1 MDKKPTR
8 KRSRRDKLEVGSGL
22 GFLGEKI
29 PATWGENKV
38 SPGKDD
44 DGGGGVYEIGDDLTE
59 RYKILSKIGAGTF
72 GCVVEC
78 LDRRT
83 RESVAIDPNWVL
95 EKLGPSLSAFRR
107 SNKYCRFRVDLVRE
121 FGRQLLE
128 SIAYMHDL
136 HLSHTDLKPD
146 NILFSSSEDIMI
158 PNYKK
163 YSQDGM
169 HCLPKSS
176 VIKLIDFGSTD
187 SGSENHCYVITTRP
201 YRAPEVILGAKKP
214 REIAMKNM
222 EKKSTRKRSCSEL
235 DGAPDEPEI
244 GPGLGFLG
252 GKIEKSWEDQEQID
266 GIVGSFGRVL
276 ECLDDQTGESVAIKV
291 YRSQYSKAAM
301 TEIDVLQL
309 LAKNETGGSH
319 FVQIQDWFNHCNHIC
334 IVLEKLGPSLYAF
347 RKSNKYC
354 RFLVDLVRDFG
365 RQLLES
371 IAYIHDLHII
381 HTDLKP
387 ENILLASYE
396 DIKIPDYKKHSQDG
410 MHCLPKSS
418 AIKLIDFGSTA
429 SGSQNHRYLITARHY
444 RAPEVILGIG
454 WSYPSDLWSVGCI
467 LTELFSGKTLFRP
480 RESFEH
486 LAIMERVSGPFP
498 VHMIQKSNWNAEKYF
513 KGGVKLNWPGGTIS
527 KESITSVN
535 NLNCLRALVP
545 RNANSSKK
553 SLGDLLHGL
562 LKLDPSE
569 RLTARQAL
577 NLPFFKNPT

>member
-1 MDKKPTR
+1 MGWVPLMTPKLFPFGFPRRKDENLGDKDYVLWI
-8 KRSRRDKLEVGSGL
+8 SHFNFKL
-22 GFLGEKI
+22 
-29 PATWGENKV
+29 
-38 SPGKDD
+38 
-44 DGGGGVYEIGDDLTE
+44 IG
-59 RYKILSKIGAGTF
+59 RVPRMF
-72 GCVVEC
+72 GC
-78 LDRRT
+78 
-83 RESVAIDPNWVL
+83 
-95 EKLGPSLSAFRR
+95 
-107 SNKYCRFRVDLVRE
+107 
-121 FGRQLLE
+121 
-128 SIAYMHDL
+128 
-136 HLSHTDLKPD
+136 
-146 NILFSSSEDIMI
+146 
-158 PNYKK
+158 
-163 YSQDGM
+163 
-169 HCLPKSS
+169 
-176 VIKLIDFGSTD
+176 
-187 SGSENHCYVITTRP
+187 
-201 YRAPEVILGAKKP
+201 
-214 REIAMKNM
+214 
-222 EKKSTRKRSCSEL
+222 
-235 DGAPDEPEI
+235 
-244 GPGLGFLG
+244 
-252 GKIEKSWEDQEQID
+252 
-266 GIVGSFGRVL
+266 
-276 ECLDDQTGESVAIKV
+276 QTGEAVASR
-291 YRSQYSKAAM
+291 YRFGLLLLRCYIGVREAW
-301 TEIDVLQL
+301 TEFIL
-309 LAKNETGGSH
+309 LLEG
-319 FVQIQDWFNHCNHIC
+319 V
-334 IVLEKLGPSLYAF
+334 IVLPI
-347 RKSNKYC
+347 
-354 RFLVDLVRDFG
+354 LVRSVRGLG